1 MIMNIPILSL
11 IIFTPL
17 IGGLLLL
24 FLPKDKDKQI
34 KTVATI
40 IGGIPVI
47 LTGWVCLLFD
57 HTTAQVQFMEKVD
70 WIPSLGIS
78 YLVGLDGLGL
88 PLVIITSL
96 LSFLSLTISW
106 NIKLRVK
113 EYFALFLI
121 LEGGMLGVFL
131 ALDLFL
137 FYIFWEL
144 VLIPMYFIIGIWG
157 GPRKEYAAIKF
168 ILYTII
174 GSLFML
180 LGFLGIYFAV
190 SPHTFNM
197 LELSQKPQI
206 FQSTFVANI
215 VFLALYV
222 GFAVKIPVWPFHT
235 WLPDAHVEAPTAGSV
250 ILAGVLLKMGAYGL
264 LRVSLPIL
272 PESAKYF
279 AYMFAILGLINIIYG
294 AFVAMAQMDLKK
306 MIAYSS
312 ISHMG
317 YVLLG
322 ISAMTP
328 TGLNGAL
335 MQCFTHGIITGS
347 LFMLVGVIYDRAHL
361 REINAFG
368 GIGKVVP
375 AYTSVMGIAVLA
387 SLGLPGLAG
396 FISELLCFLGTFPVF
411 PIIAGAGVFGV
422 LITAVYLLWMYRRI
436 FFGELN
442 EKYAKLTDL
451 DIREWISLTPLMFLI
466 ILVGI
471 YPKVVVDLMNVTI
484 LQLAARF

>member
-1 MIMNIPILSL
+1 LSL
-11 IIFTPL
+11 
-17 IGGLLLL
+17 
-24 FLPKDKDKQI
+24 
-34 KTVATI
+34 
-40 IGGIPVI
+40 
-47 LTGWVCLLFD
+47 
-57 HTTAQVQFMEKVD
+57 
-70 WIPSLGIS
+70 
-78 YLVGLDGLGL
+78 
-88 PLVIITSL
+88 
-96 LSFLSLTISW
+96 LSLTISW
-106 NIKLRVK
+106 NVNVRVK

-121 LEGGMLGVFL
+121 LEAGMLGVFM
-131 ALDLFL
+131 ALDLFV

-144 VLIPMYFIIGIWG
+144 VLVPMYFIIGIWG

-168 ILYTII
+168 ILYTLI

-180 LGFLGIYFAV
+180 LGFLGIYFSV
-190 SPHTFNM
+190 QPHTFNI

-250 ILAGVLLKMGAYGL
+250 ILAGVLLKMGAYGF

-272 PESAKYF
+272 PECAKYF
-279 AYMFAILGLINIIYG
+279 AYFLAILGLINIIYG
-294 AFVAMAQMDLKK
+294 AFVAMAQTDLKK

-322 ISAMTP
+322 IAALTP
-328 TGLNGAL
+328 IGLNGAL
-335 MQCFTHGIITGS
+335 MQCFTHGIVTGS

-361 REINAFG
+361 RDINAFG
-368 GIGKVVP
+368 GIARVVP
-375 AYTSVMGIAVLA
+375 AYASIMGIAVMA

-396 FISELLCFLGTFPVF
+396 FIGELLCFLGAFPVF
-411 PIIAGAGVFGV
+411 SIITAAAVFGV
-422 LITAVYLLWMYRRI
+422 LITAIYLLWMYRQI
-436 FFGELN
+436 FFGDLN
-442 EKYAKLTDL
+442 EKYAKLVDL

-466 ILVGI
+466 VLVGL
-471 YPKVVVDLMNVTI
+471 YPKVILDIMNTTI
-484 LQLAARF
+484 LQLAGKF

>member
-1 MIMNIPILSL
+1 MMNIPILSL
-11 IIFTPL
+11 IIFIPL
-17 IGGLLLL
+17 IGGILVL

-34 KTVATI
+34 KTIATAI
-40 IGGIPVI
+40 AAIPVI

-57 HTTAQVQFMEKVD
+57 RTTAQIQFMEKVD
-70 WIPSLGIS
+70 WIPSFGIS

-88 PLVIITSL
+88 PMVIITTL
-96 LSFLSLTISW
+96 LSLLSLTISW
-106 NIKLRVK
+106 NIKVRVK

-121 LEGGMLGVFL
+121 LEAGMLGVFL
-131 ALDLFL
+131 SLDLFV

-144 VLIPMYFIIGIWG
+144 VLIPMYFIIGVWG
-157 GPRKEYAAIKF
+157 GPRRDYASMKF
-168 ILYTII
+168 ILYTLI

-180 LGFLGIYFAV
+180 LGFLGIYFSV
-190 SPHTFNM
+190 EPHTFNM

-206 FQSTFVANI
+206 FQSTFIANI

-272 PESAKYF
+272 PEAAQYF
-279 AYMFAILGLINIIYG
+279 AYFLAILGLINIIYG
-294 AFVAMAQMDLKK
+294 AFVAMAQTDLKK

-317 YVLLG
+317 YVLL
-322 ISAMTP
+322 AMAALTP
-328 TGLNGAL
+328 VGLSGAL
-335 MQCFTHGIITGS
+335 MQCFTHGIVTGS

-361 REINAFG
+361 RDINAFG

-375 AYTSVMGIAVLA
+375 AYTSVMGIAVMA

-396 FISELLCFLGTFPVF
+396 FIGELLCFIGAFPVF
-411 PIIAGAGVFGV
+411 PTITAVAVVGV
-422 LITAVYLLWMYRRI
+422 LITAIYLLWMYRQV
-436 FFGELN
+436 FFGDLN
-442 EKYAKLTDL
+442 EKYAKLKDL
-451 DIREWISLTPLMFLI
+451 DMREWISLAPLMFLI
-466 ILVGI
+466 ILVGL
-471 YPKVVVDLMNVTI
+471 YPKIVLDLMNVTI
-484 LQLAARF
+484 LQIVGRF

>member
-1 MIMNIPILSL
+1 MNIPILSL
-11 IIFTPL
+11 IIFIPL
-17 IGGLLLL
+17 IGGILVL
-24 FLPKDKDKQI
+24 FLPKDKDNQI
-34 KTVATI
+34 KITATTI
-40 IGGIPVI
+40 AVLPVI
-47 LTGWVCLLFD
+47 LTGLVYLLFD
-57 HTTAQVQFMEKVD
+57 KTTSVVQFPEKID

-78 YLVGLDGLGL
+78 YFVGLDGLGL
-88 PLVIITSL
+88 PLVIITTILSL
-96 LSFLSLTISW
+96 LSLTISW
-106 NIKLRVK
+106 NINIRVK

-121 LEGGMLGVFL
+121 LEAGMLGVFM

-144 VLIPMYFIIGIWG
+144 VLVPMYFIIGIWG
-157 GPRKEYAAIKF
+157 GPRKEYASIKF

-174 GSLFML
+174 GSLIML
-180 LGFLGIYFAV
+180 LGFLGIYFAAE
-190 SPHTFNM
+190 PHTFNI
-197 LELSQKPQI
+197 LELSQKTQL
-206 FQSTFVANI
+206 FKSTFVANI

-279 AYMFAILGLINIIYG
+279 AYMLAILGLINIIYG
-294 AFVAMAQMDLKK
+294 AFVAMAQTDLKK

-322 ISAMTP
+322 IAALTP

-335 MQCFTHGIITGS
+335 LQCFNHGVITGA

-361 REINAFG
+361 RDINAFG

-387 SLGLPGLAG
+387 SLGLPGLSG
-396 FISELLCFLGTFPVF
+396 FISEVLCFLGAFNVF
-411 PIIAGAGVFGV
+411 PIITGAGVFGV
-422 LITAVYLLWMYRRI
+422 LITAIYLLWMYRQI
-436 FFGELN
+436 FFGDLN
-442 EKYAKLTDL
+442 EKYAKLVDL
-451 DIREWISLTPLMFLI
+451 DIREWISLVPLMFLI
-466 ILVGI
+466 ILVGL
-471 YPKVVVDLMNVTI
+471 YPKVVLEVMNVTI
-484 LQLAARF
+484 LQLAGRF

>member
-1 MIMNIPILSL
+1 MNIPILSL

-17 IGGLLLL
+17 IGGILLL
-24 FLPKDKDKQI
+24 FLPQDKDKQI

-40 IGGIPVI
+40 IAAIPVI
-47 LTGWVCLLFD
+47 LTGLVCLLFNQ
-57 HTTAQVQFMEKVD
+57 TTSQPQFAEKID
-70 WIPSLGIS
+70 WIPALGIS
-78 YLVGLDGLGL
+78 YFVGLDGLGL
-88 PLVIITSL
+88 PLVIITSI
-96 LSFLSLTISW
+96 LSFLALTISW
-106 NIKLRVK
+106 NINLRVK

-121 LEGGMLGVFL
+121 LEAGMLGVFM

-144 VLIPMYFIIGIWG
+144 VLVPMYFIIGIWG

-174 GSLFML
+174 GSLIML
-180 LGFLGIYFAV
+180 LGFLGIYFAAE
-190 SPHTFNM
+190 PHTFNI
-197 LELSQKPQI
+197 LELSQKEHL
-206 FQSTFVANI
+206 FKTTFVANI

-222 GFAVKIPVWPFHT
+222 GFAVKIPVFPFHT

-279 AYMFAILGLINIIYG
+279 ASMFAVLGLINIIYG
-294 AFVAMAQMDLKK
+294 AFVAMAQTDLKK

-322 ISAMTP
+322 IAALTP
-328 TGLNGAL
+328 IGLNGAL
-335 MQCFTHGIITGS
+335 LQCFNHGVITGA

-361 REINAFG
+361 RDINAFG

-375 AYTSVMGIAVLA
+375 AYTSIMGIAVLA
-387 SLGLPGLAG
+387 SLGLPGLSG
-396 FISELLCFLGTFPVF
+396 FISELLCFLGAFPVF
-411 PIIAGAGVFGV
+411 PIITGAGVFGV
-422 LITAVYLLWMYRRI
+422 LITAIYLLWMYRQI
-436 FFGELN
+436 FFGDLN

-451 DIREWISLTPLMFLI
+451 DIREWISLLPLMILI
-466 ILVGI
+466 VLVGL
-471 YPKVVVDLMNVTI
+471 YPKVILDLMNVTI
-484 LQLAARF
+484 LQLVGRF

>member
-1 MIMNIPILSL
+1 MNIPILSL
-11 IIFTPL
+11 IIFIPL
-17 IGGLLLL
+17 IGGILVL

-34 KTVATI
+34 KTIATAI
-40 IGGIPVI
+40 AAIPVI
-47 LTGWVCLLFD
+47 LTGWVCLLFNP
-57 HTTAQVQFMEKVD
+57 TTSQVQFMEKVD
-70 WIPSLGIS
+70 WIPALGIR
-78 YLVGLDGLGL
+78 YFVGLDGLGL
-88 PLVIITSL
+88 PMVIITSL
-96 LSFLSLTISW
+96 LSLLSLTISW
-106 NIKLRVK
+106 NINVRVK

-121 LEGGMLGVFL
+121 LEAGMLGVFMS
-131 ALDLFL
+131 LDLFL

-144 VLIPMYFIIGIWG
+144 VLVPMYFIIGIWG

-174 GSLFML
+174 GSLIML
-180 LGFLGIYFAV
+180 LGFLGIYFAAE
-190 SPHTFNM
+190 PHTFNII
-197 LELSQKPQI
+197 ELSQKETL
-206 FQSTFVANI
+206 FKSAFVANI

-250 ILAGVLLKMGAYGL
+250 ILAGVLLKMGAYGF

-279 AYMFAILGLINIIYG
+279 AYLFAVLGLINIIYG
-294 AFVAMAQMDLKK
+294 AFVAMAQTDLKK

-322 ISAMTP
+322 MAALTP

-335 MQCFTHGIITGS
+335 MQCFSHGIVTGS

-361 REINAFG
+361 RDINAFG

-375 AYTSVMGIAVLA
+375 AYSTIMGIAVMA
-387 SLGLPGLAG
+387 SLGLPGLVG
-396 FISELLCFLGTFPVF
+396 FIGELLCFVGAFPVF
-411 PIIAGAGVFGV
+411 SIITAAAVFGV
-422 LITAVYLLWMYRRI
+422 LITAVYLLWMYRQI
-436 FFGELN
+436 FFGDLN
-442 EKYAKLTDL
+442 EKYAKLKDL
-451 DIREWISLTPLMFLI
+451 NRREWISLLPLMFLI
-466 ILVGI
+466 ILVGL
-471 YPKVVVDLMNVTI
+471 YPKVILDMMNVTI
-484 LQLAARF
+484 LQLAGRF

>member
-1 MIMNIPILSL
+1 MNIPFLSL
-11 IIFTPL
+11 IIFIPL
-17 IGGLLLL
+17 IGGILLL

-34 KTVATI
+34 KTIATTI
-40 IGGIPVI
+40 ATIPVI

-57 HTTAQVQFMEKVD
+57 QTSSQVQFMEKID

-96 LSFLSLTISW
+96 LSLLSLTISW
-106 NIKLRVK
+106 NIKVRVK

-121 LEGGMLGVFL
+121 LEAGMLGVFL
-131 ALDLFL
+131 ALDLFV

-144 VLIPMYFIIGIWG
+144 VLIPMYFIIGVWG
-157 GPRKEYAAIKF
+157 GPRREYAAIKF

-174 GSLFML
+174 GSLIML
-180 LGFLGIYFAV
+180 LGFLGIYFAAE
-190 SPHTFNM
+190 PHTFNI
-197 LELSQKPQI
+197 LELSQKEQL
-206 FQSTFVANI
+206 FKSTFVANI

-264 LRVSLPIL
+264 LRISLSIL

-279 AYMFAILGLINIIYG
+279 AYMFALLGLINIIYG
-294 AFVAMAQMDLKK
+294 AFVAMAQTDLKK

-322 ISAMTP
+322 IAALTP

-335 MQCFTHGIITGS
+335 LQCFNHGVITGA

-361 REINAFG
+361 RDINAFG

-375 AYTSVMGIAVLA
+375 AYTTITGIAVLA
-387 SLGLPGLAG
+387 SLGLPGLSG
-396 FISELLCFLGTFPVF
+396 FISELLCFLGAFPVF
-411 PIIAGAGVFGV
+411 PVITGAGVFGV
-422 LITAVYLLWMYRRI
+422 LITAIYLLWMYRQI
-436 FFGELN
+436 FFGNLN
-442 EKYAKLTDL
+442 EKYAKFIDL
-451 DIREWISLTPLMFLI
+451 DKREWISLLPLMVLI
-466 ILVGI
+466 ILVGL
-471 YPKVVVDLMNVTI
+471 YPKVVLDLMNTTI
-484 LQLAARF
+484 LQLARKF

>member
-1 MIMNIPILSL
+1 MNIPILSL
-11 IIFTPL
+11 IIFIPL
-17 IGGLLLL
+17 IGGILLL

-34 KTVATI
+34 KTVATTI
-40 IGGIPVI
+40 AAIPVI

-57 HTTAQVQFMEKVD
+57 QTTAQVQFMEKID

-88 PLVIITSL
+88 PMVIITSL
-96 LSFLSLTISW
+96 LSLLSLTISW
-106 NIKLRVK
+106 NIKVRVK

-121 LEGGMLGVFL
+121 LEAGMLGVFL
-131 ALDLFL
+131 SLDLFV

-144 VLIPMYFIIGIWG
+144 VLIPMYFIIGVWG
-157 GPRKEYAAIKF
+157 GPRREYASIKF
-168 ILYTII
+168 ILYTLI

-190 SPHTFNM
+190 EPHTFNM

-222 GFAVKIPVWPFHT
+222 GFAVKIPVFPFHT

-279 AYMFAILGLINIIYG
+279 AYFLAILGLINIIYG
-294 AFVAMAQMDLKK
+294 AFVAMAQTDLKK

-322 ISAMTP
+322 IAALTP
-328 TGLNGAL
+328 MGLNGAL
-335 MQCFTHGIITGS
+335 MQCFTHGIVTGS

-361 REINAFG
+361 RDINAFG
-368 GIGKVVP
+368 GIAKVVP
-375 AYTSVMGIAVLA
+375 AYATIMGIAVMA

-396 FISELLCFLGTFPVF
+396 FIGELLCFLGAFPVF
-411 PIIAGAGVFGV
+411 SVITGAAVFGV
-422 LITAVYLLWMYRRI
+422 LITAVYLLWMYRQV
-436 FFGELN
+436 FFGNLN

-451 DIREWISLTPLMFLI
+451 DLREWISLMPLMFLI
-466 ILVGI
+466 VLVGL
-471 YPKVVVDLMNVTI
+471 YPKIVLDLMNITI
-484 LQLAARF
+484 LQLVGRF

>member
-1 MIMNIPILSL
+1 MNIPILSF
-11 IIFTPL
+11 IIFIPL
-17 IGGLLLL
+17 IGGILVL

-34 KTVATI
+34 KIIATAI
-40 IGGIPVI
+40 AAIPVV
-47 LTGWVCLLFD
+47 LTAWVCWLFNQ
-57 HTTAQVQFMEKVD
+57 TSSQVQFMEKID
-70 WIPSLGIS
+70 WIPALGIS
-78 YLVGLDGLGL
+78 YFVGLDGLGL
-88 PLVIITSL
+88 PLVIITTILSL
-96 LSFLSLTISW
+96 LSLSISW
-106 NIKLRVK
+106 KVNLRVK

-121 LEGGMLGVFL
+121 LEAGMLGVFM

-144 VLIPMYFIIGIWG
+144 VLVPMYFIIGIWG

-174 GSLFML
+174 GSLIML
-180 LGFLGIYFAV
+180 LGFLGLYFAAE
-190 SPHTFNM
+190 PHTFNI
-197 LELSQKPQI
+197 LELSQKEHL
-206 FQSTFVANI
+206 FKNTFVANM

-250 ILAGVLLKMGAYGL
+250 ILAGVLLKMGAYGF

-279 AYMFAILGLINIIYG
+279 AYMLAVLGLINIIYG
-294 AFVAMAQMDLKK
+294 AFVAMAQTDLKK

-322 ISAMTP
+322 LAALTP

-347 LFMLVGVIYDRAHL
+347 LFILVGVIYDRTHL
-361 REINAFG
+361 RDINAFG

-375 AYTSVMGIAVLA
+375 VYTTLMGLAVMA

-396 FISELLCFLGTFPVF
+396 FIGELLCFLGAFPVF
-411 PIIAGAGVFGV
+411 STITAMAVLGI
-422 LITAVYLLWMYRRI
+422 LITAVYLLWMYRQI
-436 FFGELN
+436 FFGDLN
-442 EKYAKLTDL
+442 EKYAKLVDL
-451 DIREWISLTPLMFLI
+451 DRREWISLTPLMFLI
-466 ILVGI
+466 VLIGL
-471 YPKVVVDLMNVTI
+471 YPKVILDVMNVTI
-484 LQLAARF
+484 LQLAGRF

>member
-1 MIMNIPILSL
+1 MNIPILSL
-11 IIFTPL
+11 IIFIPL
-17 IGGLLLL
+17 IGGILLL

-34 KTVATI
+34 KTVATTI
-40 IGGIPVI
+40 AVIPVI

-57 HTTAQVQFMEKVD
+57 QTTAQIQFMEKVN

-88 PLVIITSL
+88 PMVIITTL
-96 LSFLSLTISW
+96 LSLLSLTISW
-106 NIKLRVK
+106 NIKVRVK

-121 LEGGMLGVFL
+121 LEAGMLGVFL
-131 ALDLFL
+131 SLDLFV

-144 VLIPMYFIIGIWG
+144 VLIPMYFIIGVWG
-157 GPRKEYAAIKF
+157 GPRREYASIKF
-168 ILYTII
+168 ILYTLI

-190 SPHTFNM
+190 EPHTFNM

-222 GFAVKIPVWPFHT
+222 GFAVKIPVFPFHT

-279 AYMFAILGLINIIYG
+279 AYLLAILGLINIIYG
-294 AFVAMAQMDLKK
+294 AFVAMAQTDLKK

-322 ISAMTP
+322 IAALTP
-328 TGLNGAL
+328 MGLNGAL
-335 MQCFTHGIITGS
+335 MQCFTHGIVTGA
-347 LFMLVGVIYDRAHL
+347 LFMLVGVIYDRAHT
-361 REINAFG
+361 RDINAFG
-368 GIGKVVP
+368 GIAKVVP
-375 AYTSVMGIAVLA
+375 AYASIMGIAVMA

-396 FISELLCFLGTFPVF
+396 FIGELLCFLGAFPVF
-411 PIIAGAGVFGV
+411 SIITGAAVFGV
-422 LITAVYLLWMYRRI
+422 LITAIYLLWMYRQV
-436 FFGELN
+436 FFGDLN
-442 EKYAKLTDL
+442 EKYAKLKDL
-451 DIREWISLTPLMFLI
+451 DGREWISLAPLMFLI
-466 ILVGI
+466 ILVGL
-471 YPKVVVDLMNVTI
+471 YPKVVLDLMNVTI
-484 LQLAARF
+484 LALAGRF